1 MLQIYIERIVDAIL
15 EFKAKWRKLA
25 QEDLKLIQVTPEGR
39 RFAPLLPNLQ
49 SYSKLLN
56 DIICHYS
63 FIIQKYALAI
73 SNHFTRMTKVI
84 NGNTYE
90 FPSQDMHRT
99 IINKL
104 ILFDRRDEN
113 FDDFFAFIKQ
123 EHAALAKSLASS

>member
-25 QEDLKLIQVTPEGR
+25 QDDLKLIQITPEGR

-63 FIIQKYALAI
+63 FII
-73 SNHFTRMTKVI
+73 
-84 NGNTYE
+84 
-90 FPSQDMHRT
+90 
-99 IINKL
+99 
-104 ILFDRRDEN
+104 
-113 FDDFFAFIKQ
+113 
-123 EHAALAKSLASS
+123 